1 MTDKHAISR
10 VRHDLRRRLLT
21 VTATERLTPNMLRI
35 TLAGDDLA
43 GFVSAGH
50 DDHVKLCF
58 PNAGSDVPVWP
69 AIGPDAVPL
78 PDGVIASP
86 VRDFTPR
93 RHDAGSGELLIDFAV
108 HEAGPASDWATRAVP
123 GSRLGVGGPR
133 GSFVVTDDFDWY
145 LLAGDETA
153 LPAIGRRLE
162 ELRSGA
168 RALVIATVA
177 GAEEEQAFTSRADLD
192 IRWLHRPLSQASDP
206 APVLE
211 AAAALNL
218 PEGDGYVW
226 IAGETDIAKALRKH
240 FVDERGIRKSWVKAA
255 GYWRHGSVGF
265 HENHDDK
272 E

>member
-1 MTDKHAISR
+1 MTEKHAIGR
-10 VRHDLRRRLLT
+10 VRHELRRRLLT
-21 VTATERLTPNMLRI
+21 VTATERLTPKMLRI
-35 TLAGDDLA
+35 TLTGDELS
-43 GFVSAGH
+43 GFVSASY
-50 DDHVKLCF
+50 DDHIKICV
-58 PNAGSDVPVWP
+58 PANGEDPVWSASLP
-69 AIGPDAVPL
+69 GASPL
-78 PDGVIASP
+78 PDGAIASP
-86 VRDFTPR
+86 LRDFTPR
-93 RHDAGSGELLIDFAV
+93 RYDPATNELVIDFAV
-108 HEAGPASDWATRAVP
+108 HEAGPATEWAVSAVP
-123 GSRLGVGGPR
+123 GTKLGVGGPR
-133 GSFVVTDDFDWY
+133 GSFVVADDFDWY
-145 LLAGDETA
+145 VLIGDETA